1 MRLYGLLCAAPLNFV
16 LVFIK
21 TMNNDD
27 RIPEVGKV
35 TQDRKNIGDSKILP
49 SVFMRKLHPEYYSD
63 SSDII
68 VYELE
73 QDTFEYHLDTITKRN
88 QTHDFEIFCRK
99 LCERTI
105 CPNLRPATGPEGG
118 GDSKADTETFAVADE
133 ISQLFYVG
141 EPNAGSERWA
151 FAFSANERWTRKV
164 NDDVKDIVGTG
175 RPYNRIICVTSRFAR
190 AKTRAELEDSLTKK
204 HGIPIE
210 VHDRTWIVKE
220 IIENNRKD
228 LAFNYLGVGREVAD
242 TRLLGPNDYSR
253 RQQLDDLEDALADP
267 DRFRGMETQ
276 RVTEALIAAK
286 LSRGLESP
294 RIEVEGRFK
303 RAKRLAQKDGTPRQ
317 RLEIQYETILTAF
330 WWYDDFDLLN
340 SSYEEFEATLR
351 PHEHV
356 KNVEFLSE
364 LAQLLVVS
372 VIHNHLTTEECK
384 FFERSD
390 RLRRRLKVIARDQ
403 TQPNSALEAS
413 TLLLLWRLNIAF
425 IKDDTAELP
434 AIWSEFADVLE
445 RAKPMGEFDAER
457 IKKIISTAGQVA
469 GHDPEYNALVENL
482 AVFVAQRK
490 SEAEGARILVQR
502 AQQLDFNQHF
512 EMIRLLGKAIPKLS
526 KREYDNE
533 LVDALNL
540 LALAYRSAGLLWAAR
555 SSCLMATAR
564 IVSFAEE
571 ESELTLDMIPVIKLW
586 AWLSVELGHLPDL
599 LSAMELLSALL
610 GALPQA
616 DEAKKKILD
625 ELRQIDLV
633 LASHLLN
640 RSDED
645 IGKLEALPG
654 KLDRIPLRFSRAA
667 LLYSLGYENR
677 LREEGS
683 IPEDE
688 TGEGASE
695 LFSTLA
701 SQPVS
706 KKMRGPIIC
715 NSEDGQAFETKVLGL
730 SVRVSCSG
738 SELSILVAEL
748 VVGAVEAFFATT
760 LELDIKVMPHT
771 EAFNIKVVEKKELNE
786 PDFQV
791 DLDRMEA
798 TLLWPSGKSP
808 GDFNYQENT
817 VRALMEMTATILAAT
832 CYSSNYEAVFEQLYN
847 NELAQGRI
855 IILTLTTT
863 NYYRILGRPLSRL
876 SSHID
881 SRDEIFSQRDRP
893 ELQDLKSDVGECD
906 GSQATIVSH
915 RTVDVSSV
923 IDVHLWD
930 RANWRGTG
938 FFAFDANTPP
948 IIALLFSNQ
957 ESARKIFERWHE
969 RFGQRDIDEAIHL
982 AIIRDVSAANPS
994 HYEVLVTS
1002 SLPSETERRFDNL
1015 MMHMGRHLTV
1025 TPETSA
1031 NLDRFLKQ
1039 YERVASYFLSP
1050 AILKGSAVQPIM
1062 DLGILKHHLSVR
1074 NYSDIKPHDIE
1085 AIAFPNKF
1093 K

>member
-1 MRLYGLLCAAPLNFV
+1 MLNFV
-16 LVFIK
+16 QVFIK

-27 RIPEVGKV
+27 RIPEVGEV
-35 TQDRKNIGDSKILP
+35 TQNKKDMGDSKILP

-63 SSDII
+63 SSNKT

-73 QDTFEYHLDTITKRN
+73 QDTLDHHLETITKRN

-164 NDDVKDIVGTG
+164 KDDVKGIVGTG
-175 RPYNRIICVTSRFAR
+175 RPYDRIICVTSRLAR
-190 AKTRAELEDSLTKK
+190 NKTRAELEDVLTEK

-210 VHDRTWIVKE
+210 VHDRTWIIKE

-228 LAFNYLGVGREVAD
+228 LAFNYLGVGREVAG
-242 TRLLGPNDYSR
+242 TRFLGPNDYSR
-253 RQQLDDLEDALADP
+253 RQQLDELEDALADP

-294 RIEVEGRFK
+294 RIEVEGRFE
-303 RAKRLAQKDGTPRQ
+303 RAKRLARKDGTPRQ
-317 RLEIQYETILTAF
+317 RLEIHYETILTGF
-330 WWYDDFDLLN
+330 WWYDDFELLN
-340 SSYEEFEATLR
+340 SSYDEFEATLR
-351 PHEHV
+351 PNEHV
-356 KNVEFLSE
+356 KNVEFLST
-364 LAQLLVVS
+364 LAQLFVHS
-372 VIHNHLTTEECK
+372 VIYGHLTLDESK
-384 FFERSD
+384 LIERSN
-390 RLRRRLKVIARDQ
+390 RLRKRLKAIARNRD
-403 TQPNSALEAS
+403 QPNSALEAS
-413 TLLLLWRLNIAF
+413 TLLLLWKLNMAVVIG
-425 IKDDTAELP
+425 DSAELP

-445 RAKPMGEFDAER
+445 HAKPMGEFDAER
-457 IKKIISTAGQVA
+457 VKKIIGTAGRVA
-469 GHDPEYNALVENL
+469 DHDPEYNALVENL

-502 AQQLDFNQHF
+502 AQQLGFNQHF

-526 KREYDNE
+526 KREYENE
-533 LVDALNL
+533 LVEALNL
-540 LALAYRSAGLLWAAR
+540 LTLAYRSAGLLWAAR
-555 SSCLMATAR
+555 ANCLMAAAR

-571 ESELTLDMIPVIKLW
+571 ESELRLDMIPVIKLW

-610 GALPQA
+610 GALPLE
-616 DEAKKKILD
+616 DKAKKEILD

-640 RSDED
+640 CSDED
-645 IGKLEALPG
+645 IGKLEALPD
-654 KLDRIPLRFSRAA
+654 KLDRFSLHFSRSA
-667 LLYSLGYENR
+667 LLYSLGHEKR

-688 TGEGASE
+688 TVEGASE
-695 LFSTLA
+695 LFSALA
-701 SQPVS
+701 SQPVL
-706 KKMRGPIIC
+706 KKIRHPLIC
-715 NSEDGQAFETKVLGL
+715 NSENGQTFETNVLGF
-730 SVRVSCSG
+730 SVRVFCSG
-738 SELSILVAEL
+738 SELSILVAEV

-760 LELDIKVMPHT
+760 LDLKVMPHT
-771 EAFNIKVVEKKELNE
+771 EAFNIKVVEKKGLDE

-798 TLLWPSGKSP
+798 TLVWPSGKSP
-808 GDFNYQENT
+808 GDFNFQSNS
-817 VRALMEMTATILAAT
+817 VSALMEMTASILAAT
-832 CYSSNYEAVFEQLYN
+832 CYSSNYEAVFEQLYV
-847 NELAQGRI
+847 NEFAQDRI
-855 IILTLTTT
+855 TVLTVAPT
-863 NYYRILGRPLSRL
+863 NYNRILRRPLSRL
-876 SSHID
+876 SNHID
-881 SRDEIFSQRDRP
+881 SGDEIFSIQDRP
-893 ELQDLKSDVGECD
+893 ELQDLTNDVEKFDRGQ
-906 GSQATIVSH
+906 STIASH

-930 RANWRGTG
+930 RANWCGTG
-938 FFAFDANTPP
+938 FFVFDANTPP

-957 ESARKIFERWHE
+957 DSAIKIFERWRE
-969 RFGQRDIDEAIHL
+969 RFGQRDIDEVIHL
-982 AIIRDVSAANPS
+982 AIIRGVSAVNPS

-1015 MMHMGRHLTV
+1015 MMHVGRHMTV
-1025 TPETSA
+1025 TPETST
-1031 NLDRFLKQ
+1031 NLERFLEQ
-1039 YERVASYFLSP
+1039 YQRIGTYLLLS
-1050 AILKGSAVQPIM
+1050 AILKGSEAKPIV
-1062 DLGILKHHLSVR
+1062 DLGILKNHLSVR
-1074 NYSDIKPHDIE
+1074 NYNDIEPNDIE
-1085 AIAFPNKF
+1085 AMVFPNKN